1 MASIFAPLMRS
12 TFTSSEC
19 PFLAAV
25 IKAVS
30 SFYREEGEKDRDNY
44 IETQVLGTLTIV
56 LDTRQF
62 IKQTVIPH
70 HKLKV

>member
-1 MASIFAPLMRS
+1 MP
-12 TFTSSEC
+12 
-19 PFLAAV
+19 AAV

-70 HKLKV
+70 HKLKVQISKQATQYIMYKQHVNKD